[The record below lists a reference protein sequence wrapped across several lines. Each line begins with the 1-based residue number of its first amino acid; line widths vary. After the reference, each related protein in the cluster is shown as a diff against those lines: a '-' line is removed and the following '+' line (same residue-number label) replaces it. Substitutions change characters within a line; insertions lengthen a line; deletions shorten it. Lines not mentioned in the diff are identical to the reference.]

1 MTPRIYILAFA
12 AFAVGTEAHVFT
24 GVLEPLAADLG
35 IELGAAGWLAASFAI
50 TYAVAAPFMASF
62 VAALDRK
69 RILVGALFA
78 LGLVNLAGAVMPT
91 FTLLLATRV
100 LCGLIAPLVT
110 PIASAV
116 AAGLVESER
125 RGRALSVV
133 LAGITLAFV
142 LGIPLGSVV
151 GSFFGW
157 RATFAFSGVLALLA
171 CVAIALILPSH
182 PSQDRAGLANLR
194 IALDWPV
201 LSNLFFNTSAFF
213 ATFSIVAY
221 IGPIITRVT
230 GLEGAGIGA
239 IQMAIG
245 GGSIVGVYLGGPLA
259 DRAPK
264 AKTVAAGFAL
274 NVVILG
280 LYSFW
285 MFDPL
290 GLSEAVKTAGLAITL
305 FVGSSIVFTLSPV
318 IQNRLIFAAPQD
330 RGLAL
335 ALNGSTIFLGQGLG
349 AAFAGLIVRKA
360 SLEWLGIAG
369 AAGALLALSLALIVS
384 QREERYAEEALQP

>member
-1 MTPRIYILAFA
+1 MNPRIYILAFA

-24 GVLEPLAADLG
+24 GVLETLAEDLK
-35 IELGAAGWLAASFAI
+35 IDLGAAGWLAASFAI
-50 TYAVAAPFMASF
+50 TYAIAAPFMASF

-69 RILVGALFA
+69 RVLVGALFA
-78 LGLVNLAGAVMPT
+78 LGLVNIAGAVMPS
-91 FTLLLATRV
+91 FETLLMTRV

-116 AAGLVESER
+116 AAGLVEPER
-125 RGRALSVV
+125 RGRALSIV

-151 GSFFGW
+151 GSAFGW
-157 RATFAFSGVLALLA
+157 RATFAFSGLLALAA

-201 LSNLFFNTSAFF
+201 LSNLIFNTSAFF

-221 IGPIITRVT
+221 IGPIITRIT

-245 GGSIVGVYLGGPLA
+245 GGSIVGVYLGGALA
-259 DRAPK
+259 DSAPK
-264 AKTVAAGFAL
+264 AKTIATGFAL
-274 NVVILG
+274 NILILG

-290 GLSEAVKTAGLAITL
+290 ALPVAAKIAALVLTL
-305 FVGSSIVFTLSPV
+305 FIGSSIVFTLSPI
-318 IQNRLIFAAPQD
+318 IQNRLILAAPQD

-349 AAFAGLIVRKA
+349 AAFAGLIVREA
-360 SLEWLGIAG
+360 SLDWLGIAG
-369 AAGALLALSLALIVS
+369 AIGATISLTLALIVTR
-384 QREERYAEEALQP
+384 QEARYDESALQP

>member
-1 MTPRIYILAFA
+1 MNPRIYILAFA

-24 GVLEPLAADLG
+24 GVLERLAEDLQ

-69 RILVGALFA
+69 RVLVGALFA
-78 LGLVNLAGAVMPT
+78 LGVVNLAGAFMPT
-91 FTLLLATRV
+91 FETLLMTRV
-100 LCGLIAPLVT
+100 ACGIIAPLVT

-116 AAGLVESER
+116 AAGLVAPER
-125 RGRALSVV
+125 RGRALSIV

-151 GSFFGW
+151 GSIFGW
-157 RATFAFSGVLALLA
+157 RSTFAFSGLLALFA
-171 CVAIALILPSH
+171 CAAIAMILPSH

-194 IALDWPV
+194 IAGDWPV
-201 LSNLFFNTSAFF
+201 LSNLIFNTSAFF

-221 IGPIITRVT
+221 IGPIITRIT
-230 GLEGAGIGA
+230 SLDGAGIGA
-239 IQMAIG
+239 LQMAIG
-245 GGSIVGVYLGGPLA
+245 GGSIVGVYLGGSLA

-274 NVVILG
+274 NIFILS

-285 MFDPL
+285 MFDPFAL
-290 GLSEAVKTAGLAITL
+290 PVALKTAGLALTL
-305 FVGSSIVFTLSPV
+305 FVGSSIVFTLSPI
-318 IQNRLIFAAPQD
+318 IQNRLILAAPQD

-349 AAFAGLIVRKA
+349 AAFAGFIVREA

-369 AAGALLALSLALIVS
+369 ALGAVISLTLALIVS
-384 QREERYAEEALQP
+384 RQEERYAEEAVHA

>member
-1 MTPRIYILAFA
+1 MNPRIYILAFA

-24 GVLEPLAADLG
+24 GVLETLASDLK

-50 TYAVAAPFMASF
+50 TYAIAAPFMASF

-69 RILVGALFA
+69 RVLVGALFA
-78 LGLVNLAGAVMPT
+78 LGLVNIAGALMPT
-91 FTLLLATRV
+91 FETLLMTRV

-116 AAGLVESER
+116 AAGLVEPER
-125 RGRALSVV
+125 RGRALSIV

-151 GSFFGW
+151 GSVFGW
-157 RATFAFSGVLALLA
+157 RATFAFSGLLALAA
-171 CVAIALILPSH
+171 CAAIALILPSH

-194 IALDWPV
+194 IAADWPV
-201 LSNLFFNTSAFF
+201 LSNLIFNTSAFF

-245 GGSIVGVYLGGPLA
+245 GGSIVGVYLGGSLA
-259 DRAPK
+259 DSAPK

-274 NVVILG
+274 NIFILG

-290 GLSEAVKTAGLAITL
+290 ALPAAVKIAALALTL
-305 FVGSSIVFTLSPV
+305 FVGSSIVFTLSPI

-349 AAFAGLIVRKA
+349 AAFAGFIVREA
-360 SLEWLGIAG
+360 SLDWLGVAG
-369 AAGALLALSLALIVS
+369 AIGATISLALALIVTR
-384 QREERYAEEALQP
+384 QEARYAEGALQP